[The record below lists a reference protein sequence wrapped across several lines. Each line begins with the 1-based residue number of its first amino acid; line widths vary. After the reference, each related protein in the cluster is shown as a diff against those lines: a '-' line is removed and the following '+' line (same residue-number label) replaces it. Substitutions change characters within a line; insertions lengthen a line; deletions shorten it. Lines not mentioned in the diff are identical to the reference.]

1 MEAAFAFNDTAAS
14 AASAIE
20 LSKRSIFII
29 VMGFKMLIVS
39 FKILF
44 AAKDNQ
50 LIWKISFLVDKIF
63 NYIQKK
69 LQGQYLL
76 LALRNIELTGAIE
89 IS

>member
-1 MEAAFAFNDTAAS
+1 
-14 AASAIE
+14 
-20 LSKRSIFII
+20 
-29 VMGFKMLIVS
+29 MLIVS

-69 LQGQYLL
+69 LQGQYLI